1 MAPRSPV
8 LGYNHNVRYGG
19 RMWHVQTE
27 DSGVQNPHIFT
38 HLFYDGTIL
47 ASKKVDYDPT
57 SEVSIVQKLMQA
69 QHKAL
74 LRDLKSGKFDEKI
87 VQRYGPIE
95 RDAAA
100 EADEP
105 AAPAEAPPAPASAKK
120 TSEDERPTV
129 RDLAPMLTPP
139 PARPPTEP
147 EPRVQPP
154 EPPRRPSLTP
164 ARPAI
169 AVNARS
175 SSPAIPAVVA
185 PAPTLGGNRP
195 RAAPPTIGSG
205 RSGAAQTNRPT
216 AEGVIVA
223 RPSVIVGGEGGKARE
238 TQDFWKTEPRRP
250 TPDPQFGGDLISEK
264 SLDEVILAYL
274 SEDAPKK

>member
-100 EADEP
+100 EADAP
-105 AAPAEAPPAPASAKK
+105 VAA
-120 TSEDERPTV
+120 
-129 RDLAPMLTPP
+129 
-139 PARPPTEP
+139 
-147 EPRVQPP
+147 
-154 EPPRRPSLTP
+154 
-164 ARPAI
+164 
-169 AVNARS
+169 
-175 SSPAIPAVVA
+175 
-185 PAPTLGGNRP
+185 
-195 RAAPPTIGSG
+195 
-205 RSGAAQTNRPT
+205 
-216 AEGVIVA
+216 
-223 RPSVIVGGEGGKARE
+223 
-238 TQDFWKTEPRRP
+238 
-250 TPDPQFGGDLISEK
+250 
-264 SLDEVILAYL
+264 
-274 SEDAPKK
+274 